1 MAGTAI
7 HVAEHP
13 SLTGWARNG
22 ATRSGQP
29 MRRAGWELPNGGE
42 GKPAVLGPGQQGG
55 EQLIGEGDINV
66 WALPSNE
73 SGRMMTVF
81 LTFQYTIF

>member
-1 MAGTAI
+1 L
-7 HVAEHP
+7 
-13 SLTGWARNG
+13 SQNG

-29 MRRAGWELPNGGE
+29 MRRAGSELPNGGQ

-55 EQLIGEGDINV
+55 EQLIGEGDTNV

-73 SGRMMTVF
+73 SGRDDDSF
-81 LTFQYTIF
+81 FF